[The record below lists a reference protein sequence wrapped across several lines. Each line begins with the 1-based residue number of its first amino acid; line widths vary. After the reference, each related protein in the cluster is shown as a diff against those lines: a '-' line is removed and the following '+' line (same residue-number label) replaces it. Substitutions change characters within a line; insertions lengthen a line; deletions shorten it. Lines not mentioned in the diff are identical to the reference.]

1 MNYLRLSGAFPGQSF
16 LSASRRTSD
25 RLRFANAFQFSIGTA
40 PMDEL
45 VPSRRRFLAGAV
57 AGGVGAVAGC
67 LGTGGDGGDPGGD
80 GPELG
85 LSLSRID
92 GPLRDRYVRDR
103 DDPPEGWDEAALDAA
118 LADERYATRG
128 RKPFFAGPDDPTYAL
143 DGETYY
149 ELGSV
154 VVDEAAETYPV
165 LRLFAVDG
173 GSGSAGGDGTESAV
187 DGGEDGS
194 LPDADKRAV
203 QIAHF
208 AARAR
213 GNVGGYPVGLVQR
226 GGYAYR
232 SETARADSALL
243 AEDGPDRVSY
253 RDTTYRVET
262 ERERFR
268 EAVHRPTA
276 EAITES
282 PERMEAV
289 LRARLVGP
297 RIASDG
303 LSDEADRI
311 LRRAVGDE
319 YGETHP
325 YSDAYVELLRALH
338 ARPYIDGNVRKDA
351 GVGEGREEMIRYG
364 DDYYERYLRITGAE
378 SG

>member
-1 MNYLRLSGAFPGQSF
+1 MSG
-16 LSASRRTSD
+16 SAGPRDRRHTSD
-25 RLRFANAFQFSIGTA
+25 RLRLGNTFQSPLGT
-40 PMDEL
+40 PGMVEL
-45 VPSRRRFLAGAV
+45 ASSRRRLLAGAL
-57 AGGVGAVAGC
+57 AGGIGAAAGC
-67 LGTGGDGGDPGGD
+67 IGTDADDPSDGD
-80 GPELG
+80 GPELR
-85 LSLSRID
+85 LSLSRVD
-92 GPLRDRYVRDR
+92 GSLRDRYVHGR
-103 DDPPEGWDEAALDAA
+103 DDPPEEWDEAALDDA
-118 LADERYATRG
+118 LADESYTTQG
-128 RKPFFAGPDDPTYAL
+128 RKPFLASPDDPAYL
-143 DGETYY
+143 LRDGTYY

-154 VVDEAAETYPV
+154 VVDEVAETYPV
-165 LRLFAVDG
+165 LRLFEVDSDG
-173 GSGSAGGDGTESAV
+173 DSSAGDDDGESAV
-187 DGGEDGS
+187 DAGEDGD
-194 LPDADKRAV
+194 LPEADRRAV
-203 QIAHF
+203 HIAHF

-213 GNVGGYPVGLVQR
+213 GDAGGYPVGLVQR

-232 SETARADSALL
+232 NETARAESVLL
-243 AEDGPDRVSY
+243 DDDGPDRVTY
-253 RDTTYRVET
+253 RDSTYRVEI
-262 ERERFR
+262 ERERFH

-276 EAITES
+276 EAIAES

>member
-1 MNYLRLSGAFPGQSF
+1 MSG
-16 LSASRRTSD
+16 SAGPRDRRHTSD
-25 RLRFANAFQFSIGTA
+25 RLRLGNTFQSPLGT
-40 PMDEL
+40 PGMVEL
-45 VPSRRRFLAGAV
+45 AYSRRRLLAGAL

-67 LGTGGDGGDPGGD
+67 LGTGDDGDPSGGD

-311 LRRAVGDE
+311 FRRAVGDE